1 MWYRI
6 KISREI
12 NQQGIKKPVTE
23 YYLTDAKNFAYAGLK
38 VIDNIG
44 KNIEV
49 EDILLMKSYKPA
61 INEYKQGNKVY
72 IVKIAEDMTDENGN
86 VKTLK
91 YPMPVFANNDAELYV
106 IVKDFIKQGL
116 NDMRLTTISET
127 KWIFLS

>member
-23 YYLTDAKNFAYAGLK
+23 YYLTDAKNFASAGLK
-38 VIDNIG
+38 VIDTIG

-72 IVKIAEDMTDENGN
+72 IIKIAEDMIDDNGN
-86 VKTLK
+86 TKTLK
-91 YPMPVFANNDAELYV
+91 YPMPVFANNDVELYS
-106 IVKDFIKQGL
+106 IVKNFIKQGL

>member
-23 YYLTDAKNFAYAGLK
+23 YYLTDAKNFADAGLK
-38 VIDNIG
+38 VIDTIG

-86 VKTLK
+86 IKTLK
-91 YPMPVFANNDAELYV
+91 YPMPVFANNDAELYA